1 MKKKLICPRLP
12 SSKYDKNIT
21 NSIELMPKWF
31 KDMLF
36 SETII
41 HGEID
46 NDIVERVIKRLEGVK

>member
-1 MKKKLICPRLP
+1 
-12 SSKYDKNIT
+12 
-21 NSIELMPKWF
+21 MPKWF